1 MARAVR
7 IGLWTGEEQGTL
19 GSRAYVKDHFAD
31 PADMKTKPEHARL
44 SAYYNLDNGSG
55 KIRGIYIQDND
66 EIRPIFEAWVD
77 PLKDLGANAL
87 TIRNTGSTDHIPF
100 DNVGLPAFQFIQ
112 DPLEYGSRSHHS
124 NMDLYDRLQA
134 GDLEQASA
142 VMAWFVYNT
151 ATRPD
156 MLPRKPLPKP
166 TPGRGG
172 DRGGDR
178 GGQ

>member
-1 MARAVR
+1 
-7 IGLWTGEEQGTL
+7 
-19 GSRAYVKDHFAD
+19 
-31 PADMKTKPEHARL
+31 
-44 SAYYNLDNGSG
+44 
-55 KIRGIYIQDND
+55 
-66 EIRPIFEAWVD
+66 
-77 PLKDLGANAL
+77 LKDLGATAL

-112 DPLEYGSRSHHS
+112 DPLEYGSRTHHS

-151 ATRPD
+151 ATRPE
-156 MLPRKPLPKP
+156 MLPRKPMPKP
-166 TPGRGG
+166 GAGRGNFSG
-172 DRGGDR
+172 SGGGDAATPPAGGRR